1 MDEHT
6 DALYQHAF
14 NPDIML
20 LPQGSINFGRGLTTR
35 SDDLGLLGKDLK
47 TRLEKAHEAAKAVKE
62 QRAKA
67 KQQAAKDKAEAAEA
81 AKNATADKDEAM
93 PPAAAETSDDE
104 DSPRTLACGI
114 HPETKCATTGQE
126 PIRGVRYHFETH
138 DLCQAGLDEFD
149 SSSQDKYEAVDP
161 TVFPSVE
168 PTDDDDGLL
177 AVALPGTRRA
187 LALLVKKAQQHRFLE
202 IGHEFYDDDE
212 GIGYALAES
221 EQLFA
226 SSSARSLST
235 STISTST
242 ATLTLASRF

>member
-1 MDEHT
+1 MAWPCVSSTTLERRSSGGARPSRPPAPAFVCAAMDEHT

-35 SDDLGLLGKDLK
+35 REHLGLLGKDLK
-47 TRLEKAHEAAKAVKE
+47 ERLEKAHEAAKAAKE
-62 QRAKA
+62 QRAA
-67 KQQAAKDKAEAAEA
+67 KQQAAKDKTEAAEA
-81 AKNATADKDEAM
+81 AKNETADKDEAM
-93 PPAAAETSDDE
+93 PLAAADETSDDE
-104 DSPRTLACGI
+104 DSPRSTLACGI

-126 PIRGVRYHFETH
+126 PIRGVRYHFETQ
-138 DLCQAGLDEFD
+138 DLCQAGLDELD

-187 LALLVKKAQQHRFLE
+187 LALLIKKAQQYRFINLLD
-202 IGHEFYDDDE
+202 HEFL
-212 GIGYALAES
+212 G
-221 EQLFA
+221 
-226 SSSARSLST
+226 R
-235 STISTST
+235 
-242 ATLTLASRF
+242 R